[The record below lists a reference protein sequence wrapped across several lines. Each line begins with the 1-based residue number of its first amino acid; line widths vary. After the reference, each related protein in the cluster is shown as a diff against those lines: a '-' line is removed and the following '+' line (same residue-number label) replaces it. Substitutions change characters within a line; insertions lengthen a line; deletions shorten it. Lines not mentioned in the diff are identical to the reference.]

1 MTNESWR
8 MKYCAAPS
16 NGMAVGRILIQL
28 GGAQGKGVIW
38 RGADVVSPVS
48 ANNTARR
55 LHASFEGAGRSRRS
69 IGRINVI
76 TLRLAL

>member
-38 RGADVVSPVS
+38 RGADVV
-48 ANNTARR
+48 AAGQRQQYRATFAR
-55 LHASFEGAGRSRRS
+55 F
-69 IGRINVI
+69 V
-76 TLRLAL
+76 